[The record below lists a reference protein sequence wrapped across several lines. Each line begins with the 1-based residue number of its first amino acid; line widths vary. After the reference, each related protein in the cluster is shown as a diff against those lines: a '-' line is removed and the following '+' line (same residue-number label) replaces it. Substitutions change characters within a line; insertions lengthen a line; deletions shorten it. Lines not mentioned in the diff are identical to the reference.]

1 MKKILAAFC
10 MVIVLVLSAIGSVA
24 AAFAEVSLEECDKCF
39 QTTINGFLQSSE
51 VDGNAITA
59 LRKPVY
65 DINLQNLG
73 YVYEFEIVDGESYAI
88 IICDNGNYIAQ
99 EFVPGTKS
107 PYKQVDEED
116 LCVYIN
122 SMTYLKH
129 NGDCFCDISTSLE
142 IPEEML
148 SALSENAILY
158 SDGYDTGVEHVTVT
172 VNYLSRTTSPKS
184 LSKRIPRYT
193 SPGGI
198 KNACAAVAGCNIIGF
213 YDRYYEN
220 LIPNHTAGI
229 ISYGY
234 YLYNLADAYVDNV
247 TRELYYKMNGSEAGI
262 TETDFKYGMQQ
273 YCAEKNLSCD
283 FTQLMSGGRLSYS
296 AVEQSI
302 DENKPVA
309 LLLSTYTVCDIEVF
323 TDKKIDMLN
332 YDVYKGDHIMVG
344 FGCCSMTYKLTNGTN
359 ASYEFVYVAS
369 GYDKPLDA
377 YFNMNYCTNIN
388 SAYKVNIY

>member
-1 MKKILAAFC
+1 MKKILAVFS
-10 MVIVLVLSAIGSVA
+10 MVIVLILSTIGSVT
-24 AAFAEVSLEECDKCF
+24 AFAEVSLEECDKCF
-39 QTTINGFLQSSE
+39 QTTVNGFLQSSDVE
-51 VDGNAITA
+51 GTAISA

-65 DINLQNLG
+65 DINLQHLG

-107 PYKQVDEED
+107 PYAQVAEEE

-129 NGDCFCDISTSLE
+129 NGVSFCDIETSLE

-148 SALSENAILY
+148 NALSENAILY

-172 VNYLSRTTSPKS
+172 VSYQDKTTSPKS
-184 LSKRIPRYT
+184 LSLRIPSYT

-213 YDRYYEN
+213 YDRYYED
-220 LIPNHTAGI
+220 LIPNHIAGKE
-229 ISYGY
+229 SYGFFR
-234 YLYNLADAYVDNV
+234 YNLADEYVDNV

-262 TETDFKYGMQQ
+262 TETDFKNGMKQ
-273 YCAEKNLSCD
+273 YCAEKSLSCD
-283 FTQLMSGGRLSYS
+283 FTQLKSGGKLSYS

-309 LLLSTYTVCDIEVF
+309 LLLSTYTVCDLGLSGGPQ
-323 TDKKIDMLN
+323 TDKFA

-344 FGCCSMTYKLTNGTN
+344 FGCNKITYKLTDGTN
-359 ASYEFVYVAS
+359 ATYEFVYVAS
-369 GYDKPLDA
+369 GYDYPLEA

-388 SAYKVNIY
+388 SAYKVYIH

>member
-1 MKKILAAFC
+1 MKKILAAFS
-10 MVIVLVLSAIGSVA
+10 MAIVLALSAMGSV

-39 QTTINGFLQSSE
+39 QTTVNSFLQSSE
-51 VDGNAITA
+51 VEGNSINA

-65 DINLQNLG
+65 DINLQHLG

-107 PYKQVDEED
+107 PYAQVDEEE

-122 SMTYLKH
+122 TMTYLKH
-129 NGDCFCDISTSLE
+129 NGDYFCDIASSVE
-142 IPEEML
+142 VPEETL
-148 SALSENAILY
+148 NTLSENAILY
-158 SDGYDTGVEHVTVT
+158 SGYNSGVENVTVT
-172 VNYLSRTTSPKS
+172 INYQSRTTNPKS
-184 LSKRIPRYT
+184 LCRRIPRYT

-198 KNACAAVAGCNIIGF
+198 TNACAAVAGCNIIGF
-213 YDRYYEN
+213 YDRYYDY

-229 ISYGY
+229 VSYGY
-234 YLYNLADAYVDNV
+234 YLYNPADEYVDNV

-262 TETDFKYGMQQ
+262 TETDFKNGMIQ

-283 FTQLMSGGRLSYS
+283 FTQLKSGGTLSYS
-296 AVEQSI
+296 AIEQSM

-309 LLLSTYTVCDIEVF
+309 LLLSTYTVCEILSADNQSETF
-323 TDKKIDMLN
+323 FYN
-332 YDVYKGDHIMVG
+332 VYSGDHIMVG
-344 FGCCSMTYKLTNGTN
+344 FGCCRITYTLTDGTN

-369 GYDKPLDA
+369 GYNSPLNA
-377 YFNMNYCTNIN
+377 YFNINYCTNIN
-388 SAYKVNIY
+388 SAYKVYIH